1 MQEPLQPR
9 RGPSRRSR
17 PSLAAMADSGFQP
30 SRPSSQNMSLSNTLP
45 RSLFGNN
52 NVLDEHPS
60 EATDPFNLGV
70 ASQLL
75 GQDSPLKDNKASVRI
90 SHSQTMRSMRSFRF
104 PLDGSRSV
112 KGSSE
117 SSAYPSNTM
126 SRSQTI
132 SSAWSGMSN
141 RLFTESLSGTANEK
155 QTDVFT
161 KQFDKLAKKHGIQ
174 SFPESFKTEPNS
186 VSVSSASDA
195 NKTSGDSTPALHGNK
210 LWNRLLGR
218 TPSTVDV
225 SKSYG
230 NMKLSLGRKR
240 GSSISDLAAIGR
252 GKRDSLKGMHL
263 EDMIR
268 LGGVSPFSL
277 PEGLSPGDLLIPT
290 CMHASASYI
299 LTHGEFLMQLRSS
312 E

>member
-1 MQEPLQPR
+1 MQDPLQPR

-30 SRPSSQNMSLSNTLP
+30 SKPSSQNVSRGGTLP
-45 RSLFGNN
+45 RSLFSNRN
-52 NVLDEHPS
+52 ILEEHPS
-60 EATDPFNLGV
+60 ETTDSFDLGI
-70 ASQLL
+70 L
-75 GQDSPLKDNKASVRI
+75 PKEKKASLRV
-90 SHSQTMRSMRSFRF
+90 SHSLTMRSMRSFRF
-104 PLDGSRSV
+104 HLDGNKSV
-112 KGSSE
+112 NSSTPTD
-117 SSAYPSNTM
+117 SSAYPSNTV

-141 RLFTESLSGTANEK
+141 RLFTESLSGPTSEK

-161 KQFDKLAKKHGIQ
+161 KQFDRLAKKHGIQ
-174 SFPESFKTEPNS
+174 TFPESFRTEPTS

-195 NKTSGDSTPALHGNK
+195 NKSSGDSTPVLHGNK

-218 TPSTVDV
+218 TPSTVDI

-299 LTHGEFLMQLRSS
+299 LQNGEFFLPVLLSGNI
-312 E
+312 

>member
-1 MQEPLQPR
+1 MQEPSQPR

-17 PSLAAMADSGFQP
+17 PSLAAMADSGYKP
-30 SRPSSQNMSLSNTLP
+30 SRPSNQSVSQNNTLP

-52 NVLDEHPS
+52 NVLEEHPS
-60 EATDPFNLGV
+60 GATDPFDLGV

-75 GQDSPLKDNKASVRI
+75 GEDSLLRDPKSSVRI
-90 SHSQTMRSMRSFRF
+90 PHSQTMRSMRSFRF
-104 PLDGSRSV
+104 PLDGNRSM
-112 KGSSE
+112 KSTND
-117 SSAYPSNTM
+117 SSAYTSNTM

-141 RLFTESLSGTANEK
+141 RLFTESIAGATNEK
-155 QTDVFT
+155 QIDIFT

-174 SFPESFKTEPNS
+174 TFPESFHTEPPS

-218 TPSTVDV
+218 TPSTVDI

-230 NMKLSLGRKR
+230 NMKMSLGRKR
-240 GSSISDLAAIGR
+240 GGSISDLAAIGR

-299 LTHGEFLMQLRSS
+299 LSHGESPI
-312 E
+312 

>member
-1 MQEPLQPR
+1 MQDPLQPR

-17 PSLAAMADSGFQP
+17 PSLAAMADSGYQP
-30 SRPSSQNMSLSNTLP
+30 SKPSSQNVSRGGTLP
-45 RSLFGNN
+45 RSLFSSRNI
-52 NVLDEHPS
+52 LEEHPS
-60 EATDPFNLGV
+60 ETTDSFDLGV
-70 ASQLL
+70 TSQLL
-75 GQDSPLKDNKASVRI
+75 GGGSLRKEPKTV
-90 SHSQTMRSMRSFRF
+90 SHSHTMRSMRSFRF
-104 PLDGSRSV
+104 GLDGNRSV
-112 KGSSE
+112 KSTSS
-117 SSAYPSNTM
+117 SSAYPSNTI

-141 RLFTESLSGTANEK
+141 RLFTESLSGATSEK

-161 KQFDKLAKKHGIQ
+161 KKFDKLAKKHGIQ
-174 SFPESFKTEPNS
+174 TFPESFKTEPTS

-195 NKTSGDSTPALHGNK
+195 NKSSSDSTPVLHGNK

-218 TPSTVDV
+218 TPSTIDI

-240 GSSISDLAAIGR
+240 GASISDLAAIGR

-277 PEGLSPGDLLIPT
+277 PDGLSPGDLLIPT

-299 LTHGEFLMQLRSS
+299 LQHGEFSFRFGISF
-312 E
+312 